1 MPDIKQSMPI
11 KDGFRGNLI
20 QVTQLA
26 RYSR

>member
-1 MPDIKQSMPI
+1 MPDIKRSMPI
-11 KDGFRGNLI
+11 KDGFRGKLI